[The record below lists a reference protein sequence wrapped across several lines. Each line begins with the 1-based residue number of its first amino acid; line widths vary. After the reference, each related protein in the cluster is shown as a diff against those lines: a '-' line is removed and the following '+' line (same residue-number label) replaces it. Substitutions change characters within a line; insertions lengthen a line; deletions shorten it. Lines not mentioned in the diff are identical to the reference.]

1 MGITSAKKRGHN
13 DPVIMTWPDLPGQI
27 YLAILIRPDRKVS
40 VMNAVLILV
49 DSIISLY
56 IYTLL
61 AYVIASWLIAF
72 KIINPWQPLVRWI
85 LQSLGG
91 LHEPLLSRIRN
102 VLPSLGGID
111 ISPIIVLLAVQF
123 LRNILFEYL
132 G

>member
-1 MGITSAKKRGHN
+1 
-13 DPVIMTWPDLPGQI
+13 
-27 YLAILIRPDRKVS
+27 
-40 VMNAVLILV
+40 MNAVLILV

-72 KIINPWQPLVRWI
+72 KIINPWPPLVRWV
-85 LQSLGG
+85 LQTLGG

-102 VLPSLGGID
+102 VLPNLGGID
-111 ISPIIVLLAVQF
+111 ISPIIILLAVQF

-132 G
+132 A

>member
-1 MGITSAKKRGHN
+1 
-13 DPVIMTWPDLPGQI
+13 
-27 YLAILIRPDRKVS
+27 
-40 VMNAVLILV
+40 MNAVLILV

-102 VLPSLGGID
+102 MLPSLGGID

-132 G
+132 S

>member
-1 MGITSAKKRGHN
+1 
-13 DPVIMTWPDLPGQI
+13 
-27 YLAILIRPDRKVS
+27 
-40 VMNAVLILV
+40 MNAVLILV

-72 KIINPWQPLVRWI
+72 KIINPWQPVVRWI
-85 LQSLGG
+85 LQTLGG

-102 VLPSLGGID
+102 VLPNLGGID
-111 ISPIIVLLAVQF
+111 ISPIIILLAVQF

-132 G
+132 A